1 MSKYDDLVATLVNPT
16 PRTVTPRETA
26 HASACALQT
35 SLFGRLRKTQGSAV
49 AGRLGWM
56 LVRPGQPEHVDCADA
71 LNAIAALPVAD
82 LRTLALAV
90 RGARGTLKNA
100 ASAELAAEVLLI
112 LERGIEV
119 GAAVRTAMA
128 ARPVTSLEGVGVG
141 TEIGVGVVRAAVTA
155 GEA

>member
-56 LVRPGQPEHVDCADA
+56 LVRSGQPEHVDCADA

-90 RGARGTLKNA
+90 RGARGALKSGTA
-100 ASAELAAEVLLI
+100 AALAAEVLLI
-112 LERGIEV
+112 LEGQIEGRVV
-119 GAAVRTAMA
+119 G
-128 ARPVTSLEGVGVG
+128 ARPVTSLEGGGGGVTPEAETG
-141 TEIGVGVVRAAVTA
+141 FGAALTA
-155 GEA
+155 GAA